1 MEDALDRAGEL
12 FARWEA
18 ELRDELPSGVDI
30 FDAHVH
36 LGHDID
42 GMVGRFEELGALM
55 DKYGVSRCNMFCLD
69 EPDRHPGFRAG
80 NDRTLAFAEQSG
92 GRMIP
97 FVRLDLSEDPIGE
110 ATRCLDA
117 GARGIKLHPR
127 AQKFLLD
134 DERLTPVFELAAD
147 RRVPILIHGGRGLPP
162 IGDHLHRLVDAYPG
176 AQLIIAHAG
185 IADLDALA
193 GHFAG
198 RAGVFFDTS
207 VWSPID
213 LLSFFRL
220 VPPEQIVYASDYP
233 YGQQPASLLIA
244 LRTARF
250 AGLDEAQ
257 VRNML
262 HANADRIADG
272 VAPLEP
278 TRPYGTD
285 TLAQPLALARIH
297 QYLSMA
303 TPMLWTRQGD
313 TIGALG
319 LALNACDSRNGH
331 VEELEQIRE
340 LLTVARDLWRTV
352 PEIEDEGEQR
362 VVARTAFRLMHIA
375 NIVTVTTRA

>member
-1 MEDALDRAGEL
+1 
-12 FARWEA
+12 
-18 ELRDELPSGVDI
+18 
-30 FDAHVH
+30 
-36 LGHDID
+36 
-42 GMVGRFEELGALM
+42 
-55 DKYGVSRCNMFCLD
+55 MFCLD

-80 NDRTLAFAEQSG
+80 NDRTLAFAERSG

-185 IADLDALA
+185 IADLDSLA

-244 LRTARF
+244 LRTARS
-250 AGLDEAQ
+250 AGLDEMQ

-285 TLAQPLALARIH
+285 VLAQPLALARIH

-331 VEELEQIRE
+331 EEELEQIRE
-340 LLTVARDLWRTV
+340 LLTVARELWRTV

-375 NIVTVTTRA
+375 NIVTVTTAA

>member
-1 MEDALDRAGEL
+1 MEDALDRAAEL

-42 GMVGRFEELGALM
+42 GMVGRFEELEALM
-55 DKYGVSRCNMFCLD
+55 DKFGVSRCNMFCLD

-80 NDRTLAFAEQSG
+80 NDRTLAFAERSG

-185 IADLDALA
+185 IADLDSLA

-244 LRTARF
+244 LRTARS
-250 AGLDEAQ
+250 AGFDEMQ
-257 VRNML
+257 MRNML

-285 TLAQPLALARIH
+285 VLAQPLALARIH

-319 LALNACDSRNGH
+319 LALNACDSRNGDE
-331 VEELEQIRE
+331 EELEQIRE
-340 LLTVARDLWRTV
+340 LLTVARELWRTV

-375 NIVTVTTRA
+375 NIVTVTTAA